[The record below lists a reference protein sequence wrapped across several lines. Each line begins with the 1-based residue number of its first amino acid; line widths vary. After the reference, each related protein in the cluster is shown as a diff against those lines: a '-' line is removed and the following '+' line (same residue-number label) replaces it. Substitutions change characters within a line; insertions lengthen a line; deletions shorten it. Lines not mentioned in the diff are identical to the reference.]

1 MPATDLLTKEDV
13 FHLLRRAAFGPTK
26 KDLSKFEGKSRA
38 SAVDQLL
45 PSKGR
50 KKSPPRR
57 KDDNRDELRVIQKWW
72 LKQMQSK
79 KWRAA
84 EKLTLFWHDH
94 FPSSF
99 DVVRD
104 LEALGAQNGTF
115 RTHCLGNFRDM
126 VFDITRDAAML
137 DYLDGFRNQ
146 KDSPNE
152 NYGREVMELFGL
164 GVTDLAGNDNYTQE
178 DVVQMARCCTGFVAE
193 TKQKKNR
200 TVFTGNTLIEPSRFD
215 DGSKTLFAG
224 TGHEAV
230 GNIGVENA
238 DGLPFPPNL
247 NAIDILFTHRD
258 TDGRPT
264 AARFIAKKLWEW
276 YAYPDPSTALIDELA
291 DIFVAANYEI
301 RPLVYA
307 ILTHDEFY
315 SATSRESTAK
325 SPVDFTLQGIAA
337 LEAKTKLDELP
348 DFVRFM
354 GMDLFNPPSVNGW
367 NHSSAWLSTSRFLER
382 FEFAQE
388 LAAGRDKKIFKVTPK
403 KLLDPN
409 ALGTGAMVDGLL
421 DRMGVT
427 VPDATRQALI
437 DYLDGGNSLEDEEW
451 LETKFRGVFVL
462 LLTLPEYQV
471 H

>member
-1 MPATDLLTKEDV
+1 M
-13 FHLLRRAAFGPTK
+13 
-26 KDLSKFEGKSRA
+26 
-38 SAVDQLL
+38 
-45 PSKGR
+45 
-50 KKSPPRR
+50 
-57 KDDNRDELRVIQKWW
+57 QKWW
-72 LKQMQSK
+72 LKQMQSS

-84 EKLTLFWHDH
+84 EKLVLFWHDH
-94 FPSSF
+94 FPSSY
-99 DVVRD
+99 DVVND
-104 LEALGAQNGTF
+104 LGSLGTQNATF

-126 VFDITRDAAML
+126 VFDVTRDAAML
-137 DYLDGFRNQ
+137 EYLDGFRNQ
-146 KDSPNE
+146 KNSPNE
-152 NYGREVMELFGL
+152 NYGREVMELFAL
-164 GVTDLAGNDNYTQE
+164 GVKDLAGNDNYTQE

-200 TVFTGNTLIEPSRFD
+200 TVFTGKILIEPSRFD

-224 TGHEAV
+224 TGHEAS
-230 GNIGVENA
+230 GNIGIENA
-238 DGLPFPPNL
+238 DGLPFPRAL
-247 NAIDILFTHRD
+247 NAIDVLFTHRD

-276 YAYPDPSTALIDELA
+276 YAYPDPSIALIDELA
-291 DIFVAANYEI
+291 DIFVAAGYEI
-301 RPLVYA
+301 RPLVRA

-315 SATSRESTAK
+315 SEQARQSTAK
-325 SPVDFTLQGIAA
+325 TPVDFTLQGIAA
-337 LEAKTKLDELP
+337 LEAKTKLDEMP

-367 NHSSAWLSTSRFLER
+367 NHSEAWLSTSRFLER

-388 LAAGRDKKIFKVTPK
+388 LAAGRDKKIFKVIPK
-403 KLLDPN
+403 KLLDPSVVS
-409 ALGTGAMVDGLL
+409 TGPMVDGLL

-437 DYLDGGNSLEDEEW
+437 DYLDGGQALSDEEW

-462 LLTLPEYQV
+462 LLTLPEFQV

>member
-1 MPATDLLTKEDV
+1 MPATDLLTREDV
-13 FHLLRRAAFGPTK
+13 FHLLRRAAFGPTQ
-26 KDLSKFEGKSRA
+26 KDLAKLEGKSRA
-38 SAVDQLL
+38 SVVDQLL

-57 KDDNRDELRVIQKWW
+57 KEDSRDDLRVMQKWW
-72 LKQMQSK
+72 LKQMRSK

-94 FPSSF
+94 CPSSY

-104 LEALGAQNGTF
+104 LRALGAQNATF

-152 NYGREVMELFGL
+152 NYGREVMELFVL
-164 GVTDLAGNDNYTQE
+164 GVKDLAGNDTYTQD
-178 DVVQMARCCTGFVAE
+178 DVVQMARCCTGFVPE

-200 TVFTGNTLIEPSRFD
+200 TVFTGKILIEPSRFD
-215 DGSKTLFAG
+215 DGTKTLFPG
-224 TGHEAV
+224 TGHEAS
-230 GNIGVENA
+230 GNIGIENA
-238 DGLPFPPNL
+238 DGLPFPSGV

-276 YAYPDPSTALIDELA
+276 YAYPDPPLALIDELA
-291 DIFVAANYEI
+291 DVFIAANYQV

-307 ILTHDEFY
+307 ILTHDEFF
-315 SATSRESTAK
+315 SDLARAATAK
-325 SPVDFTLQGIAA
+325 TPVDFALQGIEA
-337 LEAKTKLDELP
+337 LEAKTKLDEVP

-367 NHSSAWLSTSRFLER
+367 NHSAWLSTSRFLER

-388 LAAGRDKKIFKVTPK
+388 LAAGRDKKIFKFIPK
-403 KLLDPN
+403 KLLD
-409 ALGTGAMVDGLL
+409 ASVVSTGPMVDGLL
-421 DRMGVT
+421 ARMGVT

-437 DYLDGGNSLEDEEW
+437 DYLDGGDALSDEEW

-462 LLTLPEYQV
+462 LLTLPEFQI